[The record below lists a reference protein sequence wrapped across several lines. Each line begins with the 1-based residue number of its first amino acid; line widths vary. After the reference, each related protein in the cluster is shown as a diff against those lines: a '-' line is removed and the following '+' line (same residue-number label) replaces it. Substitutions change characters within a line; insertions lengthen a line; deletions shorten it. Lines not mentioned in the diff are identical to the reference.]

1 MTNTSTP
8 EQTVLPT
15 KWFQTEQMAVASL
28 IIATEIMDSDFDDCV
43 TMCMLSES
51 TNNGRKRKGVPQRY
65 NKDAG
70 TQDETLAKLAAALE
84 SRNKTMAA
92 FAASQKAVNASQK
105 AVNASQKAVNASQDI
120 FNKTKAVT
128 DAEDRITQMQAN
140 RRARIKAIGGKER
153 LIELRNGESQ
163 DSRCEEIDDLDERI
177 KSTKERLAT
186 AREAYASTITP
197 RQPASPSA

>member
-92 FAASQKAVNASQK
+92 FAASQKAVNASQ
-105 AVNASQKAVNASQDI
+105 DI